1 MSSIQH
7 HQLILRVP
15 EDVAERIHAILET
28 ENGQMLINIRPVEGK
43 VDHYD
48 FLLNDEVYP
57 ALLQNLPCIVES
69 HKTLDMKIFLKAG
82 DIGQILCVYRDED
95 QRVQAVNEQRQL
107 DESKYL
113 PHGLTPPTAHVIKKK
128 YSKMR
133 EKDKHSMEQ
142 IFAVMEQVKTLDNKD
157 KVRRDV
163 VEEVVDFEDWMADSA
178 RNEGIKL
185 RLEGAKWLQSSGGL
199 IFEHPEILDCAHWA
213 EIESKESDAV
223 RGAGDLKESQS
234 ATASSEAVEA
244 TAEDMAEGV
253 EESEGE
259 SSDEEWLRELQEQK
273 EQQEARPVSAE
284 QPMGEAE
291 DDDEWLRD

>member
-7 HQLILRVP
+7 PQLILRVP

-57 ALLQNLPCIVES
+57 ALLQNLPCVVES
-69 HKTLDMKIFLKAG
+69 HKTLDMKVFLKAG
-82 DIGQILCVYRDED
+82 DIGQILCVYRDEQ
-95 QRVQAVNEQRQL
+95 QRAQAENEQRQL

-113 PHGLTPPTAHVIKKK
+113 PHGLTPPTAHIIKKK

-133 EKDKHSMEQ
+133 EKDKFSMEQ
-142 IFAVMEQVKTLDNKD
+142 IFTVMEQVRTLDSKD

-163 VEEVVDFEDWMADSA
+163 SEEVVDFEDWMADSA
-178 RNEGIKL
+178 RNEGVKL

-213 EIESKESDAV
+213 EVESKDNDAKMK
-223 RGAGDLKESQS
+223 AGDTKEIQS
-234 ATASSEAVEA
+234 TATAQEAVEP
-244 TAEDMAEGV
+244 TADDPMEGV
-253 EESEGE
+253 EESDGE
-259 SSDEEWLRELQEQK
+259 SSDEEWLRELQDQK
-273 EQQEARPVSAE
+273 AQQDAKPAVASEPTAE
-284 QPMGEAE
+284 EE
-291 DDDEWLRD
+291 DDEWLRD